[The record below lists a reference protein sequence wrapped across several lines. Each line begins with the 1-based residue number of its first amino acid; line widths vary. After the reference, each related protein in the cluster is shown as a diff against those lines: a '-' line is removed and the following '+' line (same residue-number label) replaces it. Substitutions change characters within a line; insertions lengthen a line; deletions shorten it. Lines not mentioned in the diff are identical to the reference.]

1 MQFAALELT
10 ALVDKYH
17 KMTSYQEL
25 SDDEDIKVSSSR
37 FFDGNAS
44 NQSHMNGRSNGV
56 DSKVSAPSAGTY
68 ETMQNGLPDLESF
81 AFNRKSRIIS
91 KQSKS
96 SINPEEEDVMFV
108 SASDVSIC
116 PLLMSLSCGVDMNI
130 SAQ

>member
-1 MQFAALELT
+1 
-10 ALVDKYH
+10 
-17 KMTSYQEL
+17 MTSYQEL
-25 SDDEDIKVSSSR
+25 SDDEDVKVSSSR

-44 NQSHMNGRSNGV
+44 NQSHMNGRNNGV
-56 DSKVSAPSAGTY
+56 DSKVSAPSDGIH

-96 SINPEEEDVMFV
+96 SIDPEEDDVMFV

-116 PLLMSLSCGVDMNI
+116 PVLMSLSCDVDMNI